1 MSRVHWSWSL
11 MALSA
16 VLCTA
21 LLVSPAVADDEV
33 HDTLKGFTPSGKY
46 IIVNG
51 KETMTKAE
59 VLHSKRAASYL
70 LLKTGYDGVLLIEPR
85 QTRVSAIDDE
95 HIHRNKDGSVDL
107 LASAKPKVLG
117 SFKRNKQ
124 KIEIRLK
131 DLRLDLKPN
140 PPLLAWKLCDDLTR
154 HNPEYRRGAKAF
166 TLDKKAVARLADYKG
181 TARINVY
188 FGSWCPTC
196 SRYLG
201 RIMRLEEELKDTK
214 IEFHYYGL
222 PKPPA
227 MYRDTEVRR
236 HRIRKLP
243 SGVVFEESKRLGLLV
258 STRWTKPARA
268 LAKMLAPTDDK

>member
-1 MSRVHWSWSL
+1 MLRDHRSWSL
-11 MALSA
+11 MALCA

-21 LLVSPAVADDEV
+21 LLITPAVADEEV
-33 HDTLKGFTPSGKY
+33 HATLKGFTPSGKY

-70 LLKTGYDGVLLIEPR
+70 LLKTGYDGVLLLEPR
-85 QTRVSAIDDE
+85 HTRVSAIDDA
-95 HIHRNKDGSVDL
+95 HMKRNKDGSVDL
-107 LASAKPKVLG
+107 LASAKRKVLG
-117 SFKRNKQ
+117 NFKRNKQ
-124 KIEIRLK
+124 QIEIRLN

-154 HNPEYRRGAKAF
+154 HNPEYRNGAKTF
-166 TLDKKAVARLADYKG
+166 TLDEAAVAKLSKYEG
-181 TARINVY
+181 TARINIY

-227 MYRDTEVRR
+227 MYRDSEVRR

-243 SGVVFEESKRLGLLV
+243 SGVVFESGKRLGLIV
-258 STRWTKPARA
+258 STRWTRPAREV
-268 LAKMLAPTDDK
+268 AKLLTPSEK